1 MANAFKSYTKASV
14 GITTTDVYTV
24 PGATTS
30 TVIGFALANRT
41 GSGTVYANV
50 LVDKSDVS
58 ADDIYLIRNAA
69 LYDGSG
75 FEFNAGNKICLET
88 GDKIQVSA
96 NTADSVDIIVSVLE
110 QT

>member
-24 PGATTS
+24 PGATTA

-41 GSGTVYANV
+41 GGNTVYANV
-50 LVDKSDVS
+50 LVDKSTG
-58 ADDIYLIRNAA
+58 DDIYLIRNAA

-75 FEFNAGNKICLET
+75 FEFNGGNKICLET
-88 GDKIQVSA
+88 GDKIQASSD
-96 NTADSVDIIVSVLE
+96 TESSVDIIVSVLE